1 MNSIF
6 SQNYGILYGSK
17 HLNSEEMFIT
27 CLHASSTIK
36 ANVYCSELRIQ
47 YKEPKRNYEMG
58 IQSD

>member
-36 ANVYCSELRIQ
+36 ANTVLLRVKNSI
-47 YKEPKRNYEMG
+47 
-58 IQSD
+58 